1 MSRPLRF
8 LLCLLIGF
16 IGATAALLCRTPPAL
31 AGTESVTMAHY
42 AFSPASLTVRV
53 GDTVTWTN
61 TDQAPHDVT
70 TTSAPVPIHSPTL
83 KTGMTWSY
91 TFTTPGTYAYICSIH
106 PDMHATLVVQP
117 AAPPTK
123 PADQAPAAPANTSPR
138 QISSPP
144 ASVMHMPTARP
155 VSQAMREPM
164 VASAPRSAPPMTTT
178 GSTPVIPATA
188 AAASGTQSSL
198 NPLLLLAGL
207 VAAIATF
214 CLLLLGS
221 RPEPAGA
228 PPNSPPPR

>member
-138 QISSPP
+138 QISSSP
-144 ASVMHMPTARP
+144 APVMHMPTAGLRRP
-155 VSQAMREPM
+155 ATRKSTA
-164 VASAPRSAPPMTTT
+164 ASVLRPAAPVTR
-178 GSTPVIPATA
+178 STPVMPATA
-188 AAASGTQSSL
+188 AAASGTPTSL

>member
-1 MSRPLRF
+1 MSRPLRL

-16 IGATAALLCRTPPAL
+16 IGAAAALLCRTPPAL

-42 AFSPASLTVRV
+42 MFSPASLTVRV

-83 KTGMTWSY
+83 KTGMTWTY

-138 QISSPP
+138 RTGSLP
-144 ASVMHMPTARP
+144 APVMHMPTAGLRHPATRKSTAPSVLRP
-155 VSQAMREPM
+155 A
-164 VASAPRSAPPMTTT
+164 APVTR
-178 GSTPVIPATA
+178 STPVMPATA
-188 AAASGTQSSL
+188 AAASGTPTSL

-228 PPNSPPPR
+228 PPNSPPPS